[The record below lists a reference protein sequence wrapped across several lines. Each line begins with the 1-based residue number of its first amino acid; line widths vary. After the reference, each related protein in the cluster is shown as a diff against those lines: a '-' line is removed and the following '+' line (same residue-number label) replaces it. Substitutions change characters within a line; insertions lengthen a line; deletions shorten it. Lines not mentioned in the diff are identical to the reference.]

1 MVMWTDERSI
11 DIHAMPALIWSLFSN
26 VEGWPQWNAGIE
38 HIELHGAFAAGT
50 RFTMQPPGEN
60 AFASTLLDVREN
72 ESFTDETILHGTR
85 VVVHHLIAPLG
96 SGSTRI
102 VFRTEVTGPV
112 AADLGEAVTEDFLE
126 VLAALKRR
134 AELTER

>member
-1 MVMWTDERSI
+1 MMWTDERSI
-11 DIHAMPALIWSLFSN
+11 DIQAMPLLLWSLLSD

-38 HIELHGAFAAGT
+38 QIQLHGAFTAGT

-60 AFASTLLDVREN
+60 PFASVLLDVREN

-85 VVVHHLIAPLG
+85 VVVHHLIAPLDA
-96 SGSTRI
+96 SHTRI
-102 VFRTEVTGPV
+102 VFRTEITGPV
-112 AADLGEAVTEDFLE
+112 AADLGEAVTEDFCE

-134 AELTER
+134 AER